1 MVADIALKQAGV
13 YAILAEI
20 RGMVDGHQIDEGIR
34 SAMYHYTD
42 ERIAAAV
49 IALMELTGN
58 QSNLNHH
65 SVLMGIGLLDELDA
79 LGYALERKTNG
90 RAS

>member
-1 MVADIALKQAGV
+1 MVAEIAVKQASI

-20 RGMVDGHQIDEGIR
+20 REMVDGHKIDEGIR

-49 IALMELTGN
+49 ISLMELTQN
-58 QSNLNHH
+58 RSALNHH
-65 SVLMGIGLLDELDA
+65 SVLMGVGLLDELDA
-79 LGYALERKTNG
+79 LGYSLERKTNG